1 MKTMLLGVIVF
12 ALSAAVSTYVAI
24 RRAESLPAP
33 AAVASTDTPEAAPPP
48 PPAPPS
54 DPALAALD
62 GMQPQEAGI
71 DDEADDSPAPD
82 SSGPSFKQVARI
94 MGNMKASDAA
104 EVLSHLTDAEV
115 EGILRA
121 VGVRKAA
128 ELMTQLPESRAAALS
143 RRLLVSTTIAEATP

>member
-1 MKTMLLGVIVF
+1 MKTVVLGVIVF
-12 ALSAAVSTYVAI
+12 ALSAAVSTYVVVQ
-24 RRAESLPAP
+24 RAKTLPAP
-33 AAVASTDTPEAAPPP
+33 AAEASTETAEPVPPV
-48 PPAPPS
+48 PAPSS

-62 GMQPQEAGI
+62 GMQPQAEST
-71 DDEADDSPAPD
+71 DDDAAAPPATDSV
-82 SSGPSFKQVARI
+82 GPSFKQVARI

-143 RRLLVSTTIAEATP
+143 RRLLVSNTIAEATR